1 MEVYIACEDRVTE
14 LIIRRLLSLYIPASN
29 VLSRLP
35 ARGGQLKN
43 KKKIESF
50 NSLAEFNPVICL
62 IDLDASDCAPQ
73 LKSELL
79 NGVVK
84 NDKLIFNIAVDE
96 AEAWLMADRDGFA
109 NYFGINVDDIPI
121 SAMKRYNGPRKI
133 EEMDFSEKPSLFLT
147 HQLALNSSK
156 KLIVEQLGSNGDAC
170 KGKEYNYAI
179 EPFISEKWNVEEA
192 MKNSDSLRRM
202 IHRLQQLNENQ

>member
-1 MEVYIACEDRVTE
+1 MEVYIVCEDRVTE
-14 LIIRRLLSLYIPASN
+14 LIIRRLLALYIPNVN

-43 KKKIESF
+43 KQKIESF
-50 NSLAEFNPVICL
+50 NNLAVFNPVIFL

-73 LKSELL
+73 LKNELL
-79 NGVVK
+79 RGVVK

-109 NYFGINVDDIPI
+109 SYFGINVDDIPL
-121 SAMKRYNGPRKI
+121 STMKRYNGPRMI
-133 EEMDFSEKPSLFLT
+133 EEMEFVEKPSLFLT
-147 HQLALNSSK
+147 HQLALGSSK
-156 KLIVEQLGSNGDAC
+156 KQVIEQLGSNGDAC

-202 IHRLQQLNENQ
+202 IRRLQRLNENQ